1 MIHFLSYYEPYGGLC
16 NQLYLITNHIH
27 DCYTKGNSLFIH
39 KINIDIFHKKRV
51 HANQVLDISKT
62 NENIKNLIGYEI
74 LIEQQPETIEFIPRL
89 CIYPV
94 SSIEFLNCLEFH
106 KNILQEVENIKGC
119 IHKQNPDMCNYFAVH
134 FRLDIDAIIHYT
146 FGKEIYNTFMGI
158 TDKLESLE
166 YFNKLDQEK
175 IKRYC
180 SFLMRQYYL
189 LISKIGFNKPW
200 YICTSI
206 TKWVI
211 HEPMRVYLNKVV
223 NFILENHGSYF
234 IPEIVYQDRE
244 LNALVDLLILRE
256 SSAYIG
262 FEGSSF
268 SEGYCKKVNSIRSP
282 HKVCYF
288 IKEFNV

>member
-1 MIHFLSYYEPYGGLC
+1 MTSTH
-16 NQLYLITNHIH
+16 
-27 DCYTKGNSLFIH
+27 
-39 KINIDIFHKKRV
+39 
-51 HANQVLDISKT
+51 
-62 NENIKNLIGYEI
+62 EI
-74 LIEQQPETIEFIPRL
+74 
-89 CIYPV
+89 
-94 SSIEFLNCLEFH
+94 SIEEFH

-134 FRLDIDAIIHYT
+134 FRFDIDAIINYT
-146 FGKEIYNTFMGI
+146 FGKEVYNTFMGI

-175 IKRYC
+175 IKKYC

-244 LNALVDLLILRE
+244 LNALVDLLILRD
-256 SSAYIG
+256 SDSYVG

-282 HKVCYF
+282 DKVCYF